1 MPLAD
6 LPWGVKT
13 KPAEPRNIGR
23 EKHIYGGGSGSDAG
37 QGCSHCHRLGPSVLN
52 YVQWGHCILQWSLMS
67 REYCSL
73 EVTGADL
80 LPTTPSLHHLC
91 AHDRA
96 HGSQDHIPAA
106 APVL

>member
-1 MPLAD
+1 
-6 LPWGVKT
+6 
-13 KPAEPRNIGR
+13 
-23 EKHIYGGGSGSDAG
+23 
-37 QGCSHCHRLGPSVLN
+37 
-52 YVQWGHCILQWSLMS
+52 MS

-96 HGSQDHIPAA
+96 HGSQDHITAA